1 MKLNVGLIGKGKWG
15 KKIKVKL
22 NNLAYL
28 KFVNGKKSNYLK
40 SIKRKQIDWIFIAT
54 PNHTHYKIV
63 KDCIKNKLNVFCEK
77 PLSESPIE
85 VKKLINLAKKKKVKL
100 FISDLYDFY
109 TKKIN
114 IIKNENFIYR
124 SKFVKKSDKEFFYRF
139 MYHDIS
145 ILYNVLKK
153 NKLLKCFLEKNNKKK
168 MFRISILLKNKKSL
182 VFSYNL
188 ADVKKKHFINNL
200 QIKSKKDELS
210 YMIKKVLNNGVDFKY
225 NNNKG
230 LFIVETIKKIKRSL
244 KYVV

>member
-1 MKLNVGLIGKGKWG
+1 M
-15 KKIKVKL
+15 
-22 NNLAYL
+22 
-28 KFVNGKKSNYLK
+28 
-40 SIKRKQIDWIFIAT
+40 
-54 PNHTHYKIV
+54 
-63 KDCIKNKLNVFCEK
+63 
-77 PLSESPIE
+77 
-85 VKKLINLAKKKKVKL
+85 
-100 FISDLYDFY
+100 YDFY

-145 ILYNVLKK
+145 ILYNVLKN

>member
-1 MKLNVGLIGKGKWG
+1 M
-15 KKIKVKL
+15 
-22 NNLAYL
+22 
-28 KFVNGKKSNYLK
+28 
-40 SIKRKQIDWIFIAT
+40 
-54 PNHTHYKIV
+54 
-63 KDCIKNKLNVFCEK
+63 
-77 PLSESPIE
+77 
-85 VKKLINLAKKKKVKL
+85 
-100 FISDLYDFY
+100 YDFY

-182 VFSYNL
+182 FFSYNL